1 MRIGLVVDSACD
13 LPPEYYRQHGL
24 VILPITIRVGDREF
38 VDQRDPQA
46 TLAFYRDHLTNAAHG
61 ETEAFSVEQIKQLF
75 LQKLVVDFDFV
86 LSLILASSR
95 SPMFD
100 HATQASLAILSEY
113 KPIRAK
119 AGLSTPFAAR
129 VVDTQNLF
137 AGQGVLAVEAVRMI
151 ESGAPPNRIRERMEA
166 LIPQLYAYMLPNN
179 LGHLRSRA
187 ANKGDRSVGW
197 FKYAVASTLD
207 IKPVLRAY
215 RNETG
220 PVANLRHYDE
230 GAQRGFEFI
239 IRRIKAGLLTPTLC
253 LSYAGDLADLDGML
267 GYRKM
272 REVAAEAGVEVLTS
286 LMSITGA
293 VNVGEG
299 ALVFAFCAAPH
310 DFA

>member
-13 LPPEYYRQHGL
+13 LPPDFYRDNRL
-24 VILPITIRVGDREF
+24 VILPITIRIGKQQF

-46 TLAFYRDHLTNAAHG
+46 TLDFYHQHLSNAAQG

-75 LQKLVVDFDFV
+75 LEKLVVDYDFV
-86 LSLILASSR
+86 LTLILASSR
-95 SPMFD
+95 SPMFE
-100 HATQASLAILSEY
+100 HATQASLSILSEY

-119 AGLSTPFAAR
+119 AGLNTPFALR

-151 ESGAPPNRIRERMEA
+151 KSGAPPNRIRERLEA
-166 LIPQLYAYMLPNN
+166 LIPNLYAYMLPNN
-179 LGHLRSRA
+179 LGHLRTRA
-187 ANKGDRSVGW
+187 AKKGDRSVGW

-207 IKPVLRAY
+207 IKPLLRAY
-215 RNETG
+215 RNDTR
-220 PVANLRHYDE
+220 PVANLRHYGE
-230 GAQRGFEFI
+230 GAQHCFEFI
-239 IRRIKAGLLTPTLC
+239 IRKINQGLLTPTLC
-253 LSYAGDLADLDGML
+253 LSYSGELANLEKML

-272 REVAAEAGVEVLTS
+272 REVAEKAGVEVFVS

-299 ALVFAFCAAPH
+299 SLVFAFCAEPH
-310 DFA
+310 EFE